1 MKYVKPTTN
10 GVDFTAG
17 KLYEALE
24 IYGNGDTHA
33 KVKNDRGTIS
43 RVRIDGKPS
52 LRLENG
58 GIFNLV
64 EFPTIAEA
72 VKHVTASVLR
82 TECKP
87 GGTIYNAVKESD
99 HLKAARQIADNA
111 AKLAAQVA
119 YPKNGYFLNSKG
131 QLEHWRNGEKTVVL
145 GPMFDEEKKGEGWR
159 VHNAGMQIT
168 SGNFKPSEITVTLN
182 GKQYTESQIAKLEKE
197 AEQHKADCI
206 KAEAVIDQ
214 LYDMFP
220 QVRNAEQLIAAVKSA
235 KIFSDAFLELQKVK

>member
-10 GVDFTAG
+10 GENFTAG
-17 KLYEALE
+17 KLYEVLFS
-24 IYGNGDTHA
+24 YGENQVEVRNDKGKKQIVNIGD
-33 KVKNDRGTIS
+33 KG
-43 RVRIDGKPS
+43 S
-52 LRLENG
+52 LRLRG
-58 GIFNLV
+58 GKFNLV
-64 EFPTIAEA
+64 EFPTIEEA

-87 GGTIYNAVKESD
+87 GGTIYNAARESD

-111 AKLAAQVA
+111 AKLVAQFA

-131 QLEHWRNGEKTVVL
+131 QLEQWKDGELVVTI
-145 GPMFDEEKKGEGWR
+145 GNVDATAVKGEGWR

-168 SGNFKPSEITVTLN
+168 SGNFKPSELTVALN